1 MTPVGAYLA
10 YSTAQS
16 SGLRQVVTMSGRE
29 TITLNAIE
37 MRNVTKQWGEKIGVI
52 DMSLDVPQGQIFG
65 LVGPSGCGKTTSVRM
80 MTGVYAPTE
89 GDLTVLGASPK
100 AFNKRARERIGYMPQ
115 LFVLYPTLTVWENLN
130 FVASLYGLNWF
141 RRRKRLEELL
151 EFVELTPARN
161 TLAEKISGGMKRR
174 LELACSLVHQ
184 PELLFADEPTAG
196 VDPVLRGKFWDGF
209 KRLKSEGR
217 TLLITTQYVS
227 EVEYCDLVGVMRSGR
242 LLMVET
248 PEGLRRRAFGG
259 REVIAIHV
267 DAEDERNARG
277 LLRQL
282 PFIDEI
288 DRPHGEPLGTLHLY
302 VDNAGARTPEVIQHL
317 GTDSTID
324 TRNAEEFKPPFDD
337 VFIILMEQAAREDP
351 TIADEEAVN
360 V

>member
-1 MTPVGAYLA
+1 
-10 YSTAQS
+10 
-16 SGLRQVVTMSGRE
+16 
-29 TITLNAIE
+29 
-37 MRNVTKQWGEKIGVI
+37 
-52 DMSLDVPQGQIFG
+52 
-65 LVGPSGCGKTTSVRM
+65 
-80 MTGVYAPTE
+80 
-89 GDLTVLGASPK
+89 
-100 AFNKRARERIGYMPQ
+100 MPQ

-141 RRRKRLEELL
+141 KRRKRLEELL

-174 LELACSLVHQ
+174 LELACSLVHN

-217 TLLITTQYVS
+217 TLLVTTQYVS
-227 EVEYCDLVGVMRSGR
+227 EVEYCDLVGVMRGGK

-259 REVIAIHV
+259 REVIALHV

-302 VDNAGARTPEVIQHL
+302 VDNAGARTPEIIQHL
-317 GTDSTID
+317 ATDATID
-324 TRNAEEFKPPFDD
+324 MRNAEEFKPPFDD

-351 TIADEEAVN
+351 MTADEEAVN